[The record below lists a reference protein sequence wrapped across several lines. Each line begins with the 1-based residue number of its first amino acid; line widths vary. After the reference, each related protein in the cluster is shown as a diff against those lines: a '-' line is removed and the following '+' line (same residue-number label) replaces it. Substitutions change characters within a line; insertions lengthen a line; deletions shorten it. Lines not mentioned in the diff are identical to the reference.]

1 MFFDLQKANLWKRA
15 SAWLFDRI
23 LLGILA
29 VGFGVLISAAT
40 GYDSYNLI
48 LQEGYSRYEQAY
60 GISFDMTEDEYTRLS
75 QEDRA
80 RHDAAYE
87 ALAGDS
93 EIASAYLKVID
104 LTILINSLGI
114 LLAYLALEFILPLA
128 LGNGRTL
135 GKKIFGIAV
144 MRTGG
149 FRVSG
154 LALFSRTL
162 VGKYAIETMVPVYLV
177 LMIYFGRIGLVG
189 TVVLGLILILQL
201 GLLLGTRNN
210 SLIHDLLADTV
221 AVDFASQ
228 MIFDSED
235 EMLEARRNAELDA
248 EAGKGGSCDAS
259 ARRI

>member
-1 MFFDLQKANLWKRA
+1 MFFDLQKASLWKRA

-40 GYDSYNLI
+40 GYDSYSLI

-60 GISFDMTEDEYTRLS
+60 GISFDMTEDEYSGLS

-93 EIASAYLKVID
+93 EIASAYMKVINF
-104 LTILINSLGI
+104 TILITSLGI
-114 LLAYLALEFILPLA
+114 FLAYLALEFILPLS
-128 LGNGRTL
+128 LGNGQTL
-135 GKKIFGIAV
+135 GKKIFGIAL

-149 FRVSG
+149 LRVSG
-154 LALFSRTL
+154 PVLFSRTL
-162 VGKYAIETMVPVYLV
+162 VGKYAIETMVPVYLI
-177 LMIYFGRIGLVG
+177 LMIYFGKIGLVG

-210 SLIHDLLADTV
+210 SLMHDLLADTV
-221 AVDFASQ
+221 VVDFASQ
-228 MIFDSED
+228 MIFGSEA
-235 EMLEARRNAELDA
+235 EMLEARRKAELDA
-248 EAGKGGSCDAS
+248 EAGKGGSLDAS
-259 ARRI
+259 AR